1 MGSFP
6 LVVAACLLFST
17 FSGADPIHIPIT
29 RRSGTPTTR
38 MNLLAAAEFMRA
50 RYGYGSA
57 ATSQRR
63 GIEQSLN
70 FVNQQGDS
78 IYFGTINIG
87 TPPQPLNVILD
98 TGSSDL
104 WVADSNCTNCDG
116 QTPLFRPDQSKS
128 YVRQT
133 NPNASVTYASGHVAG
148 LNSTDTV
155 SMGNLSLQSQGFLS
169 VQSVANG
176 LLAGSVSGM
185 MGLAFG
191 AISSTKAVP
200 FWQGLISSN
209 QLAAPEMAFWL
220 TRFLDTNFQE
230 EEPGGSF
237 TLGGTNLS
245 LYQGDIEFLPLAG
258 PSQPTYWLLN
268 VSAVTVQGQS
278 LNISTDNTLAA
289 IDTGTTLIGGP
300 TIDVHNLWGQI
311 PGSGPVPSK
320 PGYFQFPCT
329 TTLNISM
336 AFGGKLWPIAPADM
350 NLGTV
355 NMFLGLGD
363 SGSMCIGGLFDW
375 TLSNDTVADKGKP
388 SWVIGDTFLK
398 NVYSVYRQ
406 NPLSIGFAQLSD
418 LAVSLSA
425 PEDAKN
431 TSSPATTAIPPPTE
445 GSSSS
450 FTLNPISSV
459 SLSLIF
465 LFFAFV
471 VVP

>member
-6 LVVAACLLFST
+6 LVVSACLIFAIVSV
-17 FSGADPIHIPIT
+17 ADLMHIPIT
-29 RRSGTPTTR
+29 RRSRAPSTR

-57 ATSQRR
+57 STSQRR
-63 GIEQSLN
+63 GIEESLN
-70 FVNQQGDS
+70 FQGDS
-78 IYFGTINIG
+78 SYFGTISIG
-87 TPPQPLNVILD
+87 TPPQSLNVILD

-104 WVADSNCTNCDG
+104 WVADSNCTNCGG
-116 QTPLFRPDQSKS
+116 QTPLFKPDQSES
-128 YVRQT
+128 YVQQT
-133 NPNASVTYASGHVAG
+133 NPNASVSYASGQVIG
-148 LNSTDTV
+148 LNSTDNV
-155 SMGNLSLQSQGFLS
+155 SMGNFSFQSQGFLS

-176 LLAGSVSGM
+176 LIAGSVSGM
-185 MGLAFG
+185 MGLAFS
-191 AISSTKAVP
+191 AISTTKTVP

-237 TLGGTNLS
+237 TLGGTNSS

-258 PSQPTYWLLN
+258 SPSQPTYWLLD

-278 LNISTDNTLAA
+278 LNVSSETTLAA

-300 TIDVHNLWGQI
+300 AIDVRNLWSQI
-311 PGSGPVPSK
+311 PDSGPVPSR
-320 PGYFQFPCT
+320 PGFFQFPCT

-336 AFGGKLWPIAPADM
+336 AFGGTLWPIDPADM

-363 SGSMCIGGLFDW
+363 SGSMCIGAIYDW
-375 TLSNDTVADKGKP
+375 TLANVTVTDQTKP

-418 LAVSLSA
+418 LGASSSA
-425 PEDAKN
+425 PRDGQN
-431 TSSPATTAIPPPTE
+431 TSSPAAPATTPAAE
-445 GSSSS
+445 GTSSSYTLKPVSSSS
-450 FTLNPISSV
+450 LCLAFL
-459 SLSLIF
+459 F
-465 LFFAFV
+465 LFFRL
-471 VVP
+471 P

>member
-6 LVVAACLLFST
+6 LVVAAWLLFST

-29 RRSGTPTTR
+29 RRSSTR
-38 MNLLAAAEFMRA
+38 MNLSAAAEFMRA

-63 GIEQSLN
+63 ATEQSLN

-78 IYFGTINIG
+78 IYFATINIG
-87 TPPQPLNVILD
+87 TPPQSFNVILD

-128 YVRQT
+128 YVQQT
-133 NPNASVTYASGHVAG
+133 NPNASISYASGQVVG
-148 LNSTDTV
+148 LNSIDSV
-155 SMGNLSLQSQGFLS
+155 SMGNFSLQSQGFLS

-176 LLAGSVSGM
+176 LISGSVSGM

-191 AISSTKAVP
+191 TISSTKAVP
-200 FWQGLISSN
+200 FWQGLILSN

-220 TRFLDTNFQE
+220 TRFLDTEFQE

-237 TLGGTNLS
+237 TLGGINSS

-268 VSAVTVQGQS
+268 LSAVIVQGQS
-278 LNISTDNTLAA
+278 LNISTNGSALAA

-300 TIDVHNLWGQI
+300 ATEVRNLWSQI
-311 PGSGPVPSK
+311 PGSGPIPSK
-320 PGYFQFPCT
+320 PGFFQFPCT

-336 AFGGKLWPIAPADM
+336 AFGGKLWSIAPADM

-355 NMFLGLGD
+355 NMFLGLGNGD
-363 SGSMCIGGLFDW
+363 SGSSMCVGGIYDW
-375 TLSNDTVADKGKP
+375 MLGNDTVAGQGKP

-406 NPLSIGFAQLSD
+406 NPPSIGFAQLSD
-418 LAVSLSA
+418 LAVSSSGQ
-425 PEDAKN
+425 N
-431 TSSPATTAIPPPTE
+431 TSSPAPTATPPPTE

-450 FTLNPISSV
+450 YTLIPFSSA

-471 VVP
+471 FIP